1 MAHGASPGLDDLPAS
16 PSVNGDRPEVHP
28 AQPGRRRSRCPQP
41 HVRHGVNPPCAL
53 PEGIGKCS
61 ANIYQVAGDQFEA
74 AGLVANQ
81 SFGARFRIRTNVDP
95 SNCKTGHLF
104 LEAAGFVPPTTIC
117 RNGAVVGV
125 GGVALGTPAVP

>member
-1 MAHGASPGLDDLPAS
+1 M
-16 PSVNGDRPEVHP
+16 
-28 AQPGRRRSRCPQP
+28 
-41 HVRHGVNPPCAL
+41 NPPCAL
-53 PEGIGKCS
+53 PEGVGKCS
-61 ANIYQVAGDQFEA
+61 ANIYQVAGDQLEA

-81 SFGARFRIRTNVDP
+81 PFGARFRIRTNVDP

-104 LEAAGFVPPTTIC
+104 LEAAGFVTPTTTS